1 VLEQPNAVSNR
12 DDPGA
17 AVPPGYRAFFVC
29 FNAGRFFES
38 HEVLEADWLP
48 RRRGPDGD
56 FYKGL
61 IQLGAA
67 FVHLEKGRPGPA
79 AALLRLARGHLAKY
93 PVVHQGFDRLAA
105 ERLIARW
112 LAWIEGGAPRPE
124 QPGLPGPSGLD
135 DGS

>member
-1 VLEQPNAVSNR
+1 VLEQAAAAVQC

-17 AVPPGYRAFFVC
+17 AGPPGYRAFFAC
-29 FNAGRFFES
+29 FNAGRFLES

-67 FVHLEKGRPGPA
+67 FVHLERGRPGPA
-79 AALLRLARGHLAKY
+79 ATLLCLARSHLAKY
-93 PVVHQGFDRLAA
+93 PERHHGFDRLAA

-112 LAWIEGGAPRPE
+112 LAWMDGVAPRPE
-124 QPGLPGPSGLD
+124 QPVLPVPSGLD
-135 DGS
+135 DAA

>member
-1 VLEQPNAVSNR
+1 MEKTTAAVHC

-17 AVPPGYRAFFVC
+17 VAPPGYRAFFAY

-93 PVVHQGFDRLAA
+93 PVVHRGFDRLAA

-112 LAWIEGGAPRPE
+112 LSWIDGGATRPE
-124 QPGLPGPSGLD
+124 KPVLPVPPGLD
-135 DGS
+135 DAP